1 MNKNER
7 KKHVSRACGITPC
20 EWCLVW
26 GFPCTIMLVI
36 STLAAFRIGIPID
49 GSPSI
54 ELCVFFV
61 SFALQVMV
69 YYTVFQYM
77 ITSIG
82 CMFKVSV
89 TLSKPFRK
97 YGHTVEDAE
106 DVVIKESIESDKVN
120 SSKDAIGTAT
130 TSNPANP
137 SNSEQTSIAMQ
148 THESSVDVIQGNAHE
163 ADEDIL
169 INIADE
175 ETESLESLESN
186 DSKVTVEAKA
196 SEEATETM
204 QSKESA
210 QPMQTKEYVK
220 QEECVIRNYA
230 KIPELS
236 SEAYIQRNEEYMAEL
251 EAERSRVLAAIIEYV
266 HYTMSCFMKE
276 EDMPSFCQEIVN
288 WADDPYYAPKSAN
301 LKVKLSTIEL
311 RHFIWNIGERL
322 GRENGYDG
330 YARALFAMSLF
341 SSEFSGI
348 EVDTVKNFTVEPR
361 KGRIKLD
368 RLDPESYE
376 FHYPRKILP

>member
-20 EWCLVW
+20 ELCLVW
-26 GFPCTIMLVI
+26 GFPCTIMLII
-36 STLAAFRIGIPID
+36 STLAALRIGTQLD

-54 ELCVFFV
+54 ELCVFFI
-61 SFALQVMV
+61 SFALLAMV

-77 ITSIG
+77 ITSIS

-89 TLSKPFRK
+89 TLSKPFGK
-97 YGHTVEDAE
+97 YGHTVEDTA
-106 DVVIKESIESDKVN
+106 DVVVKEFIESEEVN
-120 SSKDAIGTAT
+120 PSKNTIETTIAI
-130 TSNPANP
+130 NPTPP

-148 THESSVDVIQGNAHE
+148 TRESFVDVIQGNAHE
-163 ADEDIL
+163 ADEEI
-169 INIADE
+169 E
-175 ETESLESLESN
+175 PLESLESN
-186 DSKVTVEAKA
+186 DSKVSVEAKA

-210 QPMQTKEYVK
+210 QPMQTMEYVK
-220 QEECVIRNYA
+220 QEECVMRKDT
-230 KIPELS
+230 KIPVLS
-236 SEAYIQRNEEYMAEL
+236 SEAYTQRNEEYMAEL

-341 SSEFSGI
+341 PLEFTGI
-348 EVDTVKNFTVEPR
+348 EIDTVKNFTVEPR

-368 RLDPESYE
+368 RPDPESYE

>member
-1 MNKNER
+1 MNKYER
-7 KKHVSRACGITPC
+7 KKHASRACGITPC

-26 GFPCTIMLVI
+26 GFPCTIMLVV
-36 STLAAFRIGIPID
+36 STLAALRIGTQLD

-54 ELCVFFV
+54 ELCVFTI
-61 SFALQVMV
+61 SFTLLVMV

-89 TLSKPFRK
+89 TLPKPFCK
-97 YGHTVEDAE
+97 YGHAVEGAVTLE
-106 DVVIKESIESDKVN
+106 
-120 SSKDAIGTAT
+120 SKDCK
-130 TSNPANP
+130 
-137 SNSEQTSIAMQ
+137 
-148 THESSVDVIQGNAHE
+148 V
-163 ADEDIL
+163 
-169 INIADE
+169 
-175 ETESLESLESN
+175 SLASL
-186 DSKVTVEAKA
+186 A
-196 SEEATETM
+196 
-204 QSKESA
+204 SKETAEPMQPEESV
-210 QPMQTKEYVK
+210 QPMQTIEKVTHE
-220 QEECVIRNYA
+220 QCVIRKEA
-230 KIPELS
+230 KIPVLS
-236 SEAYIQRNEEYMAEL
+236 SEAYTQRNEEYMAEL

-276 EDMPSFCQEIVN
+276 EDMPSFCQEIVK

-341 SSEFSGI
+341 PLEFTGI
-348 EVDTVKNFTVEPR
+348 EIDTVKNFTVEPR

-368 RLDPESYE
+368 RPDPDSYE

>member
-26 GFPCTIMLVI
+26 GFPCTIMLII
-36 STLAAFRIGIPID
+36 STLAALRIGTQLD

-54 ELCVFFV
+54 ELCVFFI
-61 SFALQVMV
+61 SFALLAMV

-77 ITSIG
+77 ITSIS

-89 TLSKPFRK
+89 TLSKPFGK
-97 YGHTVEDAE
+97 YGHTVEDTA
-106 DVVIKESIESDKVN
+106 DVVVKEFIESEEVN
-120 SSKDAIGTAT
+120 PSKNTIETTIAI
-130 TSNPANP
+130 NPTPP

-148 THESSVDVIQGNAHE
+148 TRESFVDVIQGNAHE
-163 ADEDIL
+163 ADEEI
-169 INIADE
+169 E
-175 ETESLESLESN
+175 PLESLESN
-186 DSKVTVEAKA
+186 DSKVTVEAKE

-210 QPMQTKEYVK
+210 QPMQTMEYVK
-220 QEECVIRNYA
+220 QEECVMRKDT
-230 KIPELS
+230 KIPVLS
-236 SEAYIQRNEEYMAEL
+236 SEAYTQRNEEYMAEL

-341 SSEFSGI
+341 PLEFTGI
-348 EVDTVKNFTVEPR
+348 EIDTVKNFTVEPR

-368 RLDPESYE
+368 RPDPDSYE

>member
-148 THESSVDVIQGNAHE
+148 TQESSVDAIQGNAHE

-186 DSKVTVEAKA
+186 DSKVTVEAKE

-210 QPMQTKEYVK
+210 QPMQTMEYVK
-220 QEECVIRNYA
+220 QEECVMRKDT
-230 KIPELS
+230 KIPVLS
-236 SEAYIQRNEEYMAEL
+236 SEAYTQRNEEYMAEL

-341 SSEFSGI
+341 PMEFTGI
-348 EVDTVKNFTVEPR
+348 EIDTVKNFTVEPR

-368 RLDPESYE
+368 RPDPESYE

>member
-7 KKHVSRACGITPC
+7 KKHASRACGITPC

-36 STLAAFRIGIPID
+36 STLAALRIGTQLD
-49 GSPSI
+49 GNPSF

-61 SFALQVMV
+61 SFALQAMV
-69 YYTVFQYM
+69 YYTVFLYM
-77 ITSIG
+77 ITCIS

-89 TLSKPFRK
+89 TLSKPFGK
-97 YGHTVEDAE
+97 YGHTVEDTA
-106 DVVIKESIESDKVN
+106 DVVVKEFIESEEVN
-120 SSKDAIGTAT
+120 PSKNTIETTIAI
-130 TSNPANP
+130 NPTPP

-148 THESSVDVIQGNAHE
+148 TRESFVDVIQGNAHE
-163 ADEDIL
+163 ADEEI
-169 INIADE
+169 E
-175 ETESLESLESN
+175 PLESLESN
-186 DSKVTVEAKA
+186 DSKVTVEAKE

-210 QPMQTKEYVK
+210 QPMQTMEYVK
-220 QEECVIRNYA
+220 QEECVIRKDA
-230 KIPELS
+230 KIPVLS
-236 SEAYIQRNEEYMAEL
+236 SEAYTQRNEEYMAEL

-276 EDMPSFCQEIVN
+276 EDMPSFCQEIVK

-341 SSEFSGI
+341 PMEFTGI
-348 EVDTVKNFTVEPR
+348 EIDTVKNFTVEPR

-368 RLDPESYE
+368 RPDPDSYE
-376 FHYPRKILP
+376 FHYQRKILP

>member
-26 GFPCTIMLVI
+26 GFPCTIMLII
-36 STLAAFRIGIPID
+36 STLAALRIGTQLD

-54 ELCVFFV
+54 ELCVFFI
-61 SFALQVMV
+61 SFALLAMV

-77 ITSIG
+77 ITSIS

-89 TLSKPFRK
+89 TLSKPFGK
-97 YGHTVEDAE
+97 YGHTVEDTA
-106 DVVIKESIESDKVN
+106 DVVVKEFIESEEVN
-120 SSKDAIGTAT
+120 PSKNTIETTIAI
-130 TSNPANP
+130 NPTPP

-148 THESSVDVIQGNAHE
+148 TRESFVDVIQGNAHE
-163 ADEDIL
+163 ADEEI
-169 INIADE
+169 E
-175 ETESLESLESN
+175 PLESLESN
-186 DSKVTVEAKA
+186 DSKVTVEAKE

-210 QPMQTKEYVK
+210 QPMQTMEYVK
-220 QEECVIRNYA
+220 QEECVMRKDT
-230 KIPELS
+230 KIPVLS
-236 SEAYIQRNEEYMAEL
+236 SEAYTQRNEEYMAEL

-341 SSEFSGI
+341 PLEFTGI
-348 EVDTVKNFTVEPR
+348 EIDTVKNFTVEPR

-368 RLDPESYE
+368 RPDPESYE

>member
-26 GFPCTIMLVI
+26 GFPCTIMLII
-36 STLAAFRIGIPID
+36 STLAALRIGTQLD

-54 ELCVFFV
+54 ELCVFFI
-61 SFALQVMV
+61 SFALLAMV

-77 ITSIG
+77 ITSIS

-89 TLSKPFRK
+89 TLSKPFGK
-97 YGHTVEDAE
+97 YGHTVEDTA
-106 DVVIKESIESDKVN
+106 DVVVKEFIESEEVN
-120 SSKDAIGTAT
+120 PSKNTIETTIAI
-130 TSNPANP
+130 NPTPP

-148 THESSVDVIQGNAHE
+148 TRESFVDVIQGNAHE
-163 ADEDIL
+163 ADEEI
-169 INIADE
+169 E
-175 ETESLESLESN
+175 PLESLESN
-186 DSKVTVEAKA
+186 DSKVTVEAKE

-210 QPMQTKEYVK
+210 QPMQTMEYVK
-220 QEECVIRNYA
+220 QEECVMRKDT
-230 KIPELS
+230 KIPVLS
-236 SEAYIQRNEEYMAEL
+236 SEAYTQRNEEYMAEL

-341 SSEFSGI
+341 PLEFTGI
-348 EVDTVKNFTVEPR
+348 EIDTVKNFTVEPR

>member
-26 GFPCTIMLVI
+26 GFPCTIMLII
-36 STLAAFRIGIPID
+36 STLAALRIGTQLD

-54 ELCVFFV
+54 ELCVFFI
-61 SFALQVMV
+61 SFALLAMV

-77 ITSIG
+77 ITSIS

-89 TLSKPFRK
+89 TLSKPFGK
-97 YGHTVEDAE
+97 YGHTVEDTA
-106 DVVIKESIESDKVN
+106 DVVVKEFIESEEVN
-120 SSKDAIGTAT
+120 PSKNTIETTIAI
-130 TSNPANP
+130 NPTPP

-148 THESSVDVIQGNAHE
+148 TRESFVDVIQGNAHE
-163 ADEDIL
+163 ADEEI
-169 INIADE
+169 E
-175 ETESLESLESN
+175 PLESLESN
-186 DSKVTVEAKA
+186 DSKVTVEAKE

-210 QPMQTKEYVK
+210 QPMQTMEYVK
-220 QEECVIRNYA
+220 QEECVMRKDT
-230 KIPELS
+230 KIPVLS
-236 SEAYIQRNEEYMAEL
+236 SEAYTQRNEEYMAEL

-341 SSEFSGI
+341 PMEFTGI
-348 EVDTVKNFTVEPR
+348 EIDTVKNFTVEPR

-368 RLDPESYE
+368 RPDPESYE

>member
-26 GFPCTIMLVI
+26 GFPCTIMLII
-36 STLAAFRIGIPID
+36 STLAALRIGTQLD

-54 ELCVFFV
+54 ELCVFFI
-61 SFALQVMV
+61 SFALLAMV

-77 ITSIG
+77 ITSIS

-89 TLSKPFRK
+89 TLSKPFGK
-97 YGHTVEDAE
+97 YGHTVEDTE
-106 DVVIKESIESDKVN
+106 DVITTKSIESDKVN

-137 SNSEQTSIAMQ
+137 SSSEQTSIAMQ
-148 THESSVDVIQGNAHE
+148 TQESSVDAIQGNAHE
-163 ADEDIL
+163 ADEEI
-169 INIADE
+169 E
-175 ETESLESLESN
+175 PLESLESN
-186 DSKVTVEAKA
+186 DSKVTVEAKE

-210 QPMQTKEYVK
+210 QPMQTMEYVK
-220 QEECVIRNYA
+220 QEECVIRKDA
-230 KIPELS
+230 KIPVLS
-236 SEAYIQRNEEYMAEL
+236 SEAYTQRNEEYMAEL

-276 EDMPSFCQEIVN
+276 EDMHSFCQEIVN

-341 SSEFSGI
+341 PLEFTGI
-348 EVDTVKNFTVEPR
+348 EIDTVKNFTVEPR

>member
-1 MNKNER
+1 MNKYER
-7 KKHVSRACGITPC
+7 KKHASRACGITPC

-36 STLAAFRIGIPID
+36 STLATLRIGTQLD

-54 ELCVFFV
+54 ELCVFSI
-61 SFALQVMV
+61 SFALQVMM

-77 ITSIG
+77 ITSIS

-89 TLSKPFRK
+89 TLSKPFDK
-97 YGHTVEDAE
+97 YVRTVEGVEA
-106 DVVIKESIESDKVN
+106 IITKKSIESNEVEP
-120 SSKDAIGTAT
+120 SKDAIETAT
-130 TSNPANP
+130 TSNPTNLC
-137 SNSEQTSIAMQ
+137 NSELTSIAMQ
-148 THESSVDVIQGNAHE
+148 TQESSVDMIQGNAHG

-175 ETESLESLESN
+175 ETDSLESLESN

-196 SEEATETM
+196 SEEATETT

-210 QPMQTKEYVK
+210 QSMQAMEYVK
-220 QEECVIRNYA
+220 QEECVIRNDA
-230 KIPELS
+230 KIPVLS

-301 LKVKLSTIEL
+301 LKVKLSTVEL

-341 SSEFSGI
+341 PMEFTGI
-348 EVDTVKNFTVEPR
+348 EIDTVKNFTVEPR

-368 RLDPESYE
+368 RPDPDSYE
-376 FHYPRKILP
+376 FHYQRKILP